1 MVTLESSQ
9 YVGRIYTKICLGDK
23 MNADEMAMT
32 HAHMELMLILTNYM
46 EQSSTLQSNRS
57 SASQEIPHIL

>member
-1 MVTLESSQ
+1 
-9 YVGRIYTKICLGDK
+9 